1 MCFLLIFPTVLKD
14 TSFSVH
20 TSVIVMGL
28 LCKKKRSILLIF
40 SFSFLSFLLFFFLHI
55 LTGKMLILINSQVET
70 GLQAG
75 RGVINFIGLRDAGI
89 FVLTGVALAQVNNS
103 GGSVVKN
110 LSANAG
116 NARDVGSVPGSGRSS
131 CRCSM

>member
-1 MCFLLIFPTVLKD
+1 
-14 TSFSVH
+14 
-20 TSVIVMGL
+20 MGL
-28 LCKKKRSILLIF
+28 LCKKKRSVLLIF
-40 SFSFLSFLLFFFLHI
+40 SFSFLSFLLHLFFLDI

-89 FVLTGVALAQVNNS
+89 FVLTGVALAQVKNS

-116 NARDVGSVPGSGRSS
+116 DARDVGSVPGSGRSS
-131 CRCSM
+131 WRCSM